1 MNPDDP
7 DTKNQVR
14 EYGSIANMYMKTMLL
29 LVLTLALVGITT
41 ASVAEYHYNV
51 MVLDG
56 IDEGVIKESLQFI
69 PGVFEYTIVPPD
81 QSQYYFAKVY
91 RTDTTEY
98 AIPTT
103 ARLITV
109 FDGRKHGYTGGPTGY
124 HFWNGRSSIVYN
136 GEDTYTLSWRIT
148 HECLHEALKG
158 KGVNIDNQPS
168 FIDQWNAW
176 MGERYLGKWSPMEP
190 QIAAGW
196 VRLQEDWLIS
206 LI

>member
-7 DTKNQVR
+7 DTKIQVR
-14 EYGSIANMYMKTMLL
+14 EHWSTGIMYMKTMLL
-29 LVLTLALVGITT
+29 LVLLLALVGIST

-56 IDEGVIKESLQFI
+56 IDESIIKESLQYI

-81 QSQYYFAKVY
+81 PTQYHFAKVY
-91 RTDTTEY
+91 RTDTCEY
-98 AIPTT
+98 AIPHT

-109 FDGRKHGYTGGPTGY
+109 FDGRKHGYSGGPTGY
-124 HFWNGRSSIVYN
+124 HFWNGKSSIVYK
-136 GEDTYTLSWRIT
+136 GEDTYTLSWRII

-176 MGERYLGKWSPMEP
+176 MGERYIGKWSPMEP